1 MYHLNSSTSNK
12 FIIDDINI
20 DFWARV
26 FHAPSSSSSAA
37 KSFIRMPALV
47 KLIETISSGM
57 FVDSQLVDDAVGSQE
72 YHSFAEI
79 DSADMTD
86 YQKSVEKLYV
96 HFENELLKSAIK
108 ELLKSQGRLVAR

>member
-37 KSFIRMPALV
+37 KSFI
-47 KLIETISSGM
+47 
-57 FVDSQLVDDAVGSQE
+57 
-72 YHSFAEI
+72 
-79 DSADMTD
+79 
-86 YQKSVEKLYV
+86 
-96 HFENELLKSAIK
+96 
-108 ELLKSQGRLVAR
+108 